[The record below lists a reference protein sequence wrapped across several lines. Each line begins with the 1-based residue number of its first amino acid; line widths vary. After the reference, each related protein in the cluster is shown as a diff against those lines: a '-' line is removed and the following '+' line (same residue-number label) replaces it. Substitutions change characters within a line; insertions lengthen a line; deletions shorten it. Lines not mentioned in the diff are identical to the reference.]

1 MELTC
6 DFATWRV
13 IIIDDDEESLH
24 LVNALF
30 KKQGIHITTFFNV
43 SEGLQAIQDN
53 GFNILLLDLMLPHF
67 SGFEIHAMLRKL
79 AQQDEFQEL
88 SELMIVAFTGVEEK
102 VALAQ
107 QGKEGFDGWIFKPFN
122 PNTLFTL
129 MRSFVSEFLV
139 RHGRAPCPPM
149 T

>member
-1 MELTC
+1 MLTC
-6 DFATWRV
+6 EFATWNV
-13 IIIDDDEESLH
+13 LIIDNDVESLN
-24 LVNALF
+24 LVSALF
-30 KKQGIHITTFFNV
+30 KKQGIRITTFYNV

-53 GFNILLLDLMLPHF
+53 DFNILLLDLMLPHF

-79 AQQDEFQEL
+79 AQQDEFKEL
-88 SELMIVAFTGVEEK
+88 SELVIIAFTAIEEK

-122 PNTLFTL
+122 PNTLFSL

-139 RHGRAPCPPM
+139 SHGRAPCPP
-149 T
+149 TA